1 MDSKEIKPVN
11 LKGNQPLTPA
21 VPALAST
28 KGIQVERTDA
38 STPKVPNHGSSN
50 QMVCS
55 TTLGGSSERLKLLC
69 TLGAP
74 IYELHSPQQ
83 SWRPRK
89 GHLSPAGG
97 GWLRDPQGPSLA
109 KWDWTGHSKRVWQR
123 AGDWGVGTKAN
134 TLSMMDSHRTPGA
147 EAHCQCSP
155 EMG

>member
-1 MDSKEIKPVN
+1 MKLVSP
-11 LKGNQPLTPA
+11 KGNQSLTPA
-21 VPALAST
+21 APDEVSVE
-28 KGIQVERTDA
+28 GVQVGRTDA